1 MSKLETRVERLE
13 AQTDDPGREQIILIW
28 ERDREPEP
36 GELVI
41 SWLPPNERGM
51 ADTTNTPTGGGK

>member
-1 MSKLETRVERLE
+1 MSRLETRVEKLE

-41 SWLPPNERGM
+41 SWLREGLRDEPISAG
-51 ADTTNTPTGGGK
+51 